1 MANDILIVDDEADI
15 RDLVAGILDDEGF
28 TTRTARDSDSA
39 LAEIANR
46 RPHLVFLDIWLQGS
60 KLDGLQL
67 LEQIKREQPDLPVGL
82 ERLLDEVVGAALDG
96 GDRGFDIAVSGDHHD
111 RQIGLFAL
119 DLLQQLQAIE
129 LAALQ
134 PDVEK
139 YQMRAAV
146 GDLRQRRIAVAR
158 GPGGE
163 SLVIDNQNVTC
174 HGSRLSCQLPLA
186 ASIFVSLLVASD
198 VPSGLVASG
207 GPAVSVTG
215 TFVSP
220 SGAFAFAFAAWPDT
234 ACL

>member
-82 ERLLDEVVGAALDG
+82 ERLLDEVVGTALDG

-119 DLLQQLQAIE
+119 DLLQQLQPIE

-134 PDVEK
+134 PDVEEH
-139 YQMRAAV
+139 QMGAAIS
-146 GDLRQRRIAVAR
+146 DFRQRRIAVAR

-163 SLVIDNQNVTC
+163 SLVVENARDQIANISFVIDNQNVTC
-174 HGSRLSCQLPLA
+174 HGSRLSRQLPVA
-186 ASIFVSLLVASD
+186 ASTFVSLLVVAAGSE
-198 VPSGLVASG
+198 VP
-207 GPAVSVTG
+207 PA
-215 TFVSP
+215 
-220 SGAFAFAFAAWPDT
+220 
-234 ACL
+234 